1 MSERLVIRLDGGPDG
16 SASWVAVDATGAL
29 LGEVASGQLAA
40 AGAAAAGRQAIVL
53 VPAADVLQ
61 ARVQVP
67 LRHGPKLLQAL
78 PFALEEQLA
87 EDVDLLHFAAGNR
100 DAEGA
105 VAVAVVRR
113 SLMEGWLARLSEAGI
128 EPARLHSLADAVAG
142 MPNTVTVL
150 LEADAAV
157 VVPPE
162 GEATSID
169 AASLGSFLD
178 LCIGEGGG
186 DGEHGT
192 TEPLHLVA
200 YGSEAALAA
209 ATPVLDALR
218 ERLASLE
225 LRLLA
230 DDPLPRLAA
239 HITTSGSGINL
250 LQGDFA
256 RRPDWLAWWPAW
268 RVAAMLLAVLAAVT
282 VAVGLAS
289 AHRTAQELVA
299 VNAAVDQA
307 FHHVFPDAGQV
318 IDVRRELSARL
329 QRLGARGSGAGHE
342 FLDMLRVLAQA
353 LGDTGTARIEA
364 LSYRGGALE
373 LRLRAPSVEFLDRV
387 QQQLSQTGGLQ
398 ARIQSANATG
408 DEVVGRL
415 QVTHGGG

>member
-1 MSERLVIRLDGGPDG
+1 MSERLVIRLDGGSAG

-29 LGEVASGQLAA
+29 LGEVVSGELAA
-40 AGAAAAGRQAIVL
+40 AGAAAAGRQVIVL
-53 VPAADVLQ
+53 VPAADVLHT
-61 ARVQVP
+61 RVLVP
-67 LRHGPKLLQAL
+67 LRSGPRLLQAL

-87 EDVDLLHFAAGNR
+87 EDVDLLHFAAGSR
-100 DAEGA
+100 DADEA

-113 SLMEGWLARLSEAGI
+113 SLMEEWLARLSEAGI
-128 EPARLHSLADAVAG
+128 EPARLYSLADAVAG

-157 VVPPE
+157 VIPA
-162 GEATSID
+162 GAEAASID
-169 AASLGSFLD
+169 AASLASFLG
-178 LCIGEGGG
+178 LYIG
-186 DGEHGT
+186 DGEGNAERGAA
-192 TEPLHLVA
+192 EPLHLVV
-200 YGSEAALAA
+200 YGAEAALASVGPA
-209 ATPVLDALR
+209 LEALR
-218 ERLASLE
+218 GRLASLE
-225 LRLLA
+225 LRVLA
-230 DDPLPRLAA
+230 EDPLPRLAA
-239 HITTSGSGINL
+239 HITTSNSGINL

-268 RVAAMLLAVLAAVT
+268 RVAAMLLAALAIAM
-282 VAVGLAS
+282 AASGLAS
-289 AHRTAQELVA
+289 AYRTGQELAA

-318 IDVRRELSARL
+318 TDARRELSVRL
-329 QRLGARGSGAGHE
+329 QQLGARGSGAGQE

-408 DEVVGRL
+408 DEVIGRL
-415 QVTHGGG
+415 QITRGGG